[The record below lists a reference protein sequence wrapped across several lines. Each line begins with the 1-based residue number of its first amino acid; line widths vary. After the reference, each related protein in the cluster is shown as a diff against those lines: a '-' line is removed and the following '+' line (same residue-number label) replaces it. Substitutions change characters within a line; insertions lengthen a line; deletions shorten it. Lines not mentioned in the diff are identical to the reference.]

1 MNENKKPQTNE
12 DFKNEVKREIESN
25 TNELIPNC
33 LNIKSIKEWIEEAK
47 NRPIPRMLFSELWYE
62 NELCILF
69 SDSNLGKSILAI
81 QIGNSISKGVSITGF
96 KLETE
101 EQKVLYFDFELTDKQ
116 LEKRYS
122 NNYENHY
129 IFNDNLLRAEINSGQ
144 ETPEK
149 FKSFEDFLTY
159 SIECKIMNTDIKIL
173 IIDNVTY
180 LRNETEKSKD
190 ALTLMKILNDFKKKY
205 ALSILVL
212 AHTPKRDKSK
222 PISKN
227 DLSGSRM
234 LMNFCDSAFA
244 IGEDATEVSQ
254 RYIKQIKQRS
264 TEQIYS
270 ENNVI
275 FCKIEKSEN
284 FLKFVFIGY
293 GNEFEHLTPKNPS
306 EIIERNQK
314 IIELHKQGISNSEI
328 ARQLNISEGTVR
340 YVLNKQ

>member
-1 MNENKKPQTNE
+1 MSTNNKPQTIK
-12 DFKNEVKREIESN
+12 DFKNEVEKEIKSI
-25 TNELIPNC
+25 TNQLAPNC
-33 LNIKSIKEWIEEAK
+33 LNIKSVKEWIDEAK
-47 NRPIPRMLFSELWYE
+47 LRPIPRMLFSELWYE

-81 QIGNSISKGVSITGF
+81 QIGNSISKGMYIVGF

-122 NNYENHY
+122 NNYKDHY
-129 IFNDNLLRAEINSGQ
+129 VFNDNFLRAEINTGQ

-149 FKSFEDFLTY
+149 FKSFEDFLSH
-159 SIECKIMNTDIKIL
+159 SIENKIVDSDIKVL
-173 IIDNVTY
+173 IIDNITY

-190 ALTLMKILNDFKKKY
+190 ALTLMKMLNDFKKKY
-205 ALSILVL
+205 GLSILVL

-222 PISKN
+222 PLSKN

-254 RYIKQIKQRS
+254 RYIKQIKQRN
-264 TEQIYS
+264 TEQIYN

-275 FCKIEKSEN
+275 FCKIEKNEN

-293 GNEFEHLTPKNPS
+293 GNEFEHLTPKTNG
-306 EIIERNQK
+306 ETIERNQK
-314 IIELHKQGISNSEI
+314 IIELNKQGLSNCEI
-328 ARQLNISEGTVR
+328 GRQLNISEGTVR
-340 YVLNKQ
+340 YILNKQ